1 MSALKNRR
9 ISNIKDYQ
17 FEKIEKMLFD
27 VYVEKRWYYVGGNFG
42 EHLQLFNIIFPG
54 EIRPV
59 YPPEGNCDICERSLL
74 SKASNEFKSYC
85 MFELSEPSEIF
96 YIRDP
101 FRNKKMVIGKC
112 CIKKYRQ
119 SYVDKSSDRYDR
131 DDRVFNLLGIRLK
144 LKTE

>member
-1 MSALKNRR
+1 MNTLKNRR

-59 YPPEGNCDICERSLL
+59 YPPEGNCDICERSLS
-74 SKASNEFKSYC
+74 SKASKEFKSYC
-85 MFELSEPSEIF
+85 LFEPSEIF
-96 YIRDP
+96 YIRDS

-119 SYVDKSSDRYDR
+119 SYFDKSFERGER
-131 DDRVFNLLGIRLK
+131 GDRVFNLLGIRLK